1 MPSCVPGSL
10 PTPRPLCRD
19 GGCGHRAPGE
29 LRDPLPLNP
38 HRPGMASLIVVTEY
52 DATGSASEEEEEM
65 NTAGSEG
72 FGDGREPRAK
82 LHLSGRKLS
91 LQERSQ
97 PARSPGTGDGANER
111 FIYPSLPY
119 SPVTSPHSSP
129 RLPRRPTVES
139 NRVSITGLQVRG
151 NRCCSHGSPAPIR
164 LVSVPLA
171 LLFACF
177 LGMKPCGVSADAQ
190 QDVLVHPGPWGTALG
205 EVGLNGSRPSV
216 PLADAANSGSC
227 VSGEPAVYHGF
238 LFLSLKNKKKER
250 DPLRSKEKMALL
262 APSLP
267 ALAATRQQAAALPI
281 RNKNTLHRVTG
292 IKPPGALPAADPH
305 HRLPVLR
312 SCST

>member
-151 NRCCSHGSPAPIR
+151 NHCCSHGSPAPVC

-177 LGMKPCGVSADAQ
+177 LGIKPCGVSADAQ
-190 QDVLVHPGPWGTALG
+190 QDVLVHPGPWAQPSGRWVATAH
-205 EVGLNGSRPSV
+205 GLPC
-216 PLADAANSGSC
+216 LWQ
-227 VSGEPAVYHGF
+227 
-238 LFLSLKNKKKER
+238 
-250 DPLRSKEKMALL
+250 M
-262 APSLP
+262 LP
-267 ALAATRQQAAALPI
+267 ALAAAFWGSRRCTTVFFFSPLKIKKKRETR
-281 RNKNTLHRVTG
+281 
-292 IKPPGALPAADPH
+292 
-305 HRLPVLR
+305 
-312 SCST
+312 